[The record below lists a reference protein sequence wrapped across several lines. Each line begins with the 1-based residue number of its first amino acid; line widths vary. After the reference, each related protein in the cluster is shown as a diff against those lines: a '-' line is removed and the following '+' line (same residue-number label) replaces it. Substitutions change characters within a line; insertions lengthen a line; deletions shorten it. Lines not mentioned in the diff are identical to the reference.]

1 MPRRYTFFMLLQST
15 PRWRAL
21 ELDAQLAHHDALLVR
36 VFDAYP
42 ELSLRRF
49 DSAAFAGRCSDVLV
63 WETSDVAQYY
73 EAVASLRD
81 AGPLGAVWFDVVD
94 VIPAVEDAW
103 REDDAAPTLPL
114 RVCTM

>member
-1 MPRRYTFFMLLQST
+1 MPRCYTFFMLLQST

-21 ELDAQLAHHDALLVR
+21 GLDEQHAHHDALLTH
-36 VFDAYP
+36 VFEAYP

-73 EAVASLRD
+73 EAVEALRE
-81 AGPLGAVWFDVVD
+81 AGLLTRPWFEIVD
-94 VIPAVEDAW
+94 VIPAIEDAW
-103 REDDAAPTLPL
+103 REHDPSLPL
-114 RVCTM
+114 RTCAV